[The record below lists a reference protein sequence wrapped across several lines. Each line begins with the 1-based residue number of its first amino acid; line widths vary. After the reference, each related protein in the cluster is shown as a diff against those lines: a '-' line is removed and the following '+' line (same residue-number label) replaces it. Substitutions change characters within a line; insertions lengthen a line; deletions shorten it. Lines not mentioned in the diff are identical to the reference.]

1 MVMKTMAPPTMSP
14 AIDPRSMNRTLPQGA
29 LLSACQLPEN
39 CEKRWGEDSNLCK
52 RICSPS
58 PRLSAT
64 PPKLNRMTPY
74 APPANI
80 EDMSDTPQ

>member
-64 PPKLNRMTPY
+64 PPEPNRMTLY

-80 EDMSDTPQ
+80 EDMSETPQ